1 VILTHSGTDF
11 RRGTDLEKYIR
22 IGCLHIRWITYT
34 EVEQELSADLFPCFD
49 QKISRG
55 AN

>member
-22 IGCLHIRWITYT
+22 IGCLHFRWITYT